1 MKAIIDLIIHL
12 KWKNLFVL
20 FQDPNR
26 VEELIRFADF
36 NYPKIYIQFRIIS
49 SNSTNWEYLI
59 NYIKST
65 AYSNLIIDLDDKLI
79 NKFLDIVKYKFYIFN
94 IILIKIFLFNI
105 KAKDN
110 GIITPYYHLIFTS
123 LDLSIISN
131 EIAANITGFQI
142 SNSHSSK
149 VKAFYSGLDLKRI
162 KLGKT
167 KIKYKPVSNILFII

>member
-1 MKAIIDLIIHL
+1 ML
-12 KWKNLFVL
+12 
-20 FQDPNR
+20 
-26 VEELIRFADF
+26 
-36 NYPKIYIQFRIIS
+36 Y
-49 SNSTNWEYLI
+49 
-59 NYIKST
+59 
-65 AYSNLIIDLDDKLI
+65 
-79 NKFLDIVKYKFYIFN
+79 
-94 IILIKIFLFNI
+94 NI

-142 SNSHSSK
+142 YNSDSSK
-149 VKAFYSGLDLKRI
+149 LNSFYSGLDLKRI